1 MKHYIIVA
9 AALVSIVAVGIYI
22 VPRRTPPD
30 TAHDSPVPVLTP
42 VVDGEDVG
50 TSQKTG
56 RYVPYSQPSF
66 DAAADKKRVLFFHA
80 QWCPTCRPADAAFQK
95 EAARI
100 PEGVVLFKTDYDT
113 ATELKKKYEVT
124 YQHTFVQVDAYGN
137 AVTKWNG
144 GDLNE
149 LIAKVK

>member
-22 VPRRTPPD
+22 VSRRTPPD

-42 VVDGEDVG
+42 FVGGEDVG

-56 RYVPYSQPSF
+56 RYIPYSQPSF
-66 DAAADKKRVLFFHA
+66 EAAADKKRVLFFHA
-80 QWCPTCRPADAAFQK
+80 PWCPTCRPADAAFQK
-95 EAARI
+95 DSARI

-113 ATELKKKYEVT
+113 ATELKKKYGVT
-124 YQHTFVQVDAYGN
+124 YQHTFVQVDANGN
-137 AVTKWNG
+137 AVTMWNG
-144 GDLNE
+144 GQLNE